1 MCKEFSPAIK
11 HFEVLTIYLKDLSA
25 LNESDNSS
33 DLYFIEIHMSDSE
46 TKERL
51 SSYFQSNLFRLGDK
65 INDLYQIP
73 LGFEQR
79 ASLRFYLFR
88 VREDKNQ
95 KPIQLALSSQI
106 EMSRRNLLISELSLI
121 PHESSSNAGDSS
133 AYNFY
138 TLKLQCSFQSDLY
151 PTASRISIELFNY
164 KLVNKLDREKDLLH
178 MIDVFAKA
186 GNFNEPV
193 LVRKFLE
200 FFAILSSNAPTD
212 EHAAKAKSDRRI
224 IRVLLLSKIYEAFI
238 KVIESCFYS
247 VDCKHSKTQSRAD
260 ISIILKDFK
269 YQPKQAIHFLLNFL
283 KNQLDTLVETGTVT
297 SADSQPDLLVLTF
310 KTFDKLIEIIHLLS
324 SGNNQSKLELKY
336 EINDLIVKLFGEWI
350 LFKLFKFHLI
360 SSSIYIQVPS
370 L

>member
-11 HFEVLTIYLKDLSA
+11 HFELLTIYLKDLSA
-25 LNESDNSS
+25 LNDSDNPS

-46 TKERL
+46 TKEKL

-65 INDLYQIP
+65 INDLYQIS
-73 LGFEQR
+73 LSFEQR
-79 ASLRFYLFR
+79 ASLRFYLFHLK
-88 VREDKNQ
+88 EDNNQ
-95 KPIQLALSSQI
+95 KPVQLALSSQI
-106 EMSRRNLLISELSLI
+106 EMSRRNLLVSELSLI
-121 PHESSSNAGDSS
+121 PHESPSNSENSTGDNI

-138 TLKLQCSFQSDLY
+138 TLKLQCSFQSELY

-164 KLVNKLDREKDLLH
+164 KLVNKLDKEKELLH
-178 MIDVFAKA
+178 MVDVFAKA

-212 EHAAKAKSDRRI
+212 EHAAKNKSDRRI
-224 IRVLLLSKIYEAFI
+224 IRVLLLSKIYEVFI
-238 KVIESCFYS
+238 KVIESCFYF
-247 VDCKHSKTQSRAD
+247 VGCKQSKIQSRAD
-260 ISIILKDFK
+260 IATILKDFK
-269 YQPKQAIHFLLNFL
+269 HKPKQAIHFLLNFL
-283 KNQLDTLVETGTVT
+283 KNQLDTLIEAETVP
-297 SADSQPDLLVLTF
+297 SVDSQPDLLVLTF

-336 EINDLIVKLFGEWI
+336 EINDLIVKLFGKCI
-350 LFKLFKFHLI
+350 LFNFSKLHSLQF
-360 SSSIYIQVPS
+360 SIY